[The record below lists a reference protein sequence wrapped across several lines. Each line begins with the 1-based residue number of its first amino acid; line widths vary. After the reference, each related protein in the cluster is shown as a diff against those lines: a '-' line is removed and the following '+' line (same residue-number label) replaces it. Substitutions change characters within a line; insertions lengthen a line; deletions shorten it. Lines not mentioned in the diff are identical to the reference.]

1 MQGCV
6 SNNCWFSATS
16 LVIKCLPRDAVKR
29 VVSTEIIGPMWVYI
43 TMNQTEKEWSN
54 GKSGVRFGSV
64 CKRWLS
70 FLLVLFFAL
79 IRLSNGLPSSH
90 KTTHFCNNSRSNWI
104 PQGSLVTESLWVV
117 KCSEGRRNYPPT
129 LLLSQHFAWSEKYV
143 LMVA

>member
-1 MQGCV
+1 
-6 SNNCWFSATS
+6 
-16 LVIKCLPRDAVKR
+16 
-29 VVSTEIIGPMWVYI
+29 MWVYI
-43 TMNQTEKEWSN
+43 TMNQTEKEWSI

-104 PQGSLVTESLWVV
+104 QTRIVTESLQVV
-117 KCSEGRRNYPPT
+117 TCSVGKRNYPPT
-129 LLLSQHFAWSEKYV
+129 LLLSQHFALSEKYV
-143 LMVA
+143 